1 MFNEIKIE
9 CDASDEEIFDFK
21 EIDKLTENK
30 VKIFCK
36 DNSFIKQEFNFNINE
51 CQHKYPKREIL
62 IKNKNKINIKNNNIL
77 EINENI
83 INTNSNIN
91 KNVEEI
97 KFKNQEDKIE
107 NIPNEEYKNDYIE
120 NENNNKDEI
129 INKNNI

>member
-21 EIDKLTENK
+21 EIDNLTENK

-62 IKNKNKINIKNNNIL
+62 IKNKNKINIKNIL
-77 EINENI
+77 MHYIEINTSFPKSLLI
-83 INTNSNIN
+83 
-91 KNVEEI
+91 
-97 KFKNQEDKIE
+97 FGALLM
-107 NIPNEEYKNDYIE
+107 
-120 NENNNKDEI
+120 EI
-129 INKNNI
+129 ILIHKETIYLP